1 MRYEIMALRG
11 KEGVVALTLEAINE
25 SDVEAQMRLQG
36 YKVLSAK
43 PQKSFKSMLP
53 LSKTSFPLILFNQ
66 ELLSL
71 LSAGLSLV
79 ESLETLAEKEHKAES
94 REIFEQIVNCLYE
107 GKTLSFALQ
116 QFPEHFPY
124 LYVASIKASEK
135 TGDIPESLERF
146 IAYQVQVDHVKRHV
160 ISASI
165 YPLLLMG
172 VGLLVTLFL
181 MVYVVPRFSRVY
193 SDISADLPLFSRL
206 LMHWGQLLEQHG
218 LMIATVSGMT
228 VAMLIFTL
236 SRKETRRW
244 ISKMLWEIPSIG
256 VRLRVYQLARFYR
269 ALGMLLRGGI
279 SIIPALQM
287 VTDLLQVGMQAQ
299 LSSATTAIREGMSIS
314 RAMEDHDLSTPVAG
328 RMLRVG
334 ERTGQMGEMMER
346 IAAFHDEETTRWV
359 ERFTK
364 LFEPLLMVFIGL
376 MIGCIVVLMY
386 LPIFELAGS
395 IQ

>member
-1 MRYEIMALRG
+1 MRYEIRAMRG
-11 KEGVVALTLEAINE
+11 AEGVVALTVEAVNE
-25 SDVEAQMRLQG
+25 SDATAQIRVQG
-36 YKVLSAK
+36 YTILSAK
-43 PQKSFKSMLP
+43 PQTSFKSLLP
-53 LSKTSFPLILFNQ
+53 LPKVSFPLILFNQ

-79 ESLETLAEKEHKAES
+79 EALETLAEKEHKAES
-94 REIFEQIVNCLYE
+94 RKILEHIVSRLFE

-135 TGDIPESLERF
+135 TGDIPEAIARF
-146 IAYQVQVDHVKRHV
+146 IAYQIQLDHVKRHV

-165 YPLLLMG
+165 YPLMLMG
-172 VGLLVTLFL
+172 VGMLVTLFL
-181 MVYVVPRFSRVY
+181 MVYVVPRSSRVY
-193 SDISADLPLFSRL
+193 ADISADLPLFSRL
-206 LMHWGQLLEQHG
+206 LMRWGQLLEQQG
-218 LMIATVSGMT
+218 ALIATVSVM
-228 VAMLIFTL
+228 TL
-236 SRKETRRW
+236 SVLVFILTRSESKRW
-244 ISKMLWEIPSIG
+244 LSQMLWKIPALG
-256 VRLRVYQLARFYR
+256 ARLRVYQLARFYR

-287 VTDLLQVGMQAQ
+287 VTELLQVGMRGQ
-299 LSSATTAIREGMSIS
+299 LSFATVAIREGMSIS
-314 RAMEDHDLSTPVAG
+314 RSMEDHNLSTPVAG

-364 LFEPLLMVFIGL
+364 LFEPLLMVLIGL
-376 MIGCIVVLMY
+376 MVGCIVVLMY

>member
-1 MRYEIMALRG
+1 MRYEIRAMRG
-11 KEGVVALTLEAINE
+11 AEGVVALTLEAADE
-25 SDVEAQMRLQG
+25 SDAMAQIRLQG
-36 YKVLSAK
+36 YTVLSAK
-43 PQKSFKSMLP
+43 PQTSFKSMLP
-53 LSKTSFPLILFNQ
+53 MSKTSFPLILFNQ

-79 ESLETLAEKEHKAES
+79 EALETLGEKEHKAES
-94 REIFEQIVNCLYE
+94 RKILEQIVASLYE

-116 QFPEHFPY
+116 KFPEHFPY
-124 LYVASIKASEK
+124 LYIASIKASEK
-135 TGDIPESLERF
+135 TGDIPEALERF
-146 IAYQVQVDHVKRHV
+146 IAYQVQLDHVKRHV

-206 LMHWGQLLEQHG
+206 LMRWGQLLEQQG
-218 LMIATVSGMT
+218 LLIATVSVLTLT
-228 VAMLIFTL
+228 VLVFVL
-236 SRKETRRW
+236 SRKETKLR
-244 ISKMLWEIPSIG
+244 ISKMLWNIPALG
-256 VRLRVYQLARFYR
+256 TRLRVYQLARFYR

-287 VTDLLQVGMQAQ
+287 VKDLLQVGMRGQ
-299 LSSATTAIREGMSIS
+299 LSFATTAIREGMSIS
-314 RAMEDHDLSTPVAG
+314 RAMEDHQLSTPVAG